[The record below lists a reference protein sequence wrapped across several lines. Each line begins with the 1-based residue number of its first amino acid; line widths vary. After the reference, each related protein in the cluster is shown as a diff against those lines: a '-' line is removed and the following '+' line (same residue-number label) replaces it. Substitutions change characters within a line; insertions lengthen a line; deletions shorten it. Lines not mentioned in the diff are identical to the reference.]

1 MLIDMELKKDFYW
14 TGILDPSLRVFD
26 IIMRT
31 EFGTTYNSYV
41 LKGSEKTAVF
51 ETAKVKFFDAYLQ
64 RLTEVTPVEEID
76 YIIVNH
82 TEPDH
87 TGSLEKLLQMNPAIQ
102 VVGTSAAIIY
112 LKNIV
117 NREFHSRTVKEGDTL
132 SLGNKTLRFMP
143 LPNLHWPDSMYT
155 YIEEDA
161 TLVTCDSFGAHYSH
175 PGILRSTVTDQ
186 EGYLRAAKYYF
197 DNILGPFRQPFMER
211 ALTRIKDLNIDMICP
226 GHGPVLDG
234 SYAAEIQEIYTEWVK
249 APAPLPQKKV
259 VIPYVSAYGYTG
271 MLAESIA
278 KGIRKAAVAQ
288 VDLYDMVVSD
298 EETVMAEIASA
309 DGFLLGSPTILG
321 DALPPIWKILGSL
334 FSPLCKGK
342 PAAAFG
348 SYGWSGEAV
357 PNLTERMKQLKLNV
371 AEGFRVKFKP
381 SDEELAEAEAFGAS
395 FAELL

>member
-1 MLIDMELKKDFYW
+1 MELKKNFYW

-41 LKGSEKTAVF
+41 LKGSKKTAVF
-51 ETAKVKFFDAYLQ
+51 ETAKAKFFDTYLQ
-64 RLTEVTPVEEID
+64 ELTEVVPVEKID
-76 YIIVNH
+76 YIIVDH

-87 TGSLEKLLQMNPAIQ
+87 TGSLEKLIEMNPEIQ

-117 NREFHSRTVKEGDTL
+117 NKEFRSITVKEGDTL

-161 TLVTCDSFGAHYSH
+161 ILVTCDSFGSHYSH
-175 PGILRSTVTDQ
+175 PGILRSTVTNE
-186 EGYLRAAKYYF
+186 EGYMQAAKYYF
-197 DNILGPFRQPFMER
+197 DNILGPFKQPFMTR
-211 ALTRIKDLNIDMICP
+211 ALTRIKDLKIDMICP

-234 SYAAEIQEIYTEWVK
+234 KYAAEIQAIYADWVK
-249 APAPLPQKKV
+249 VPEPQVQKKV

-271 MLAESIA
+271 MLAEAIA
-278 KGIRKAAVAQ
+278 KGIRDAVDAQ
-288 VDLYDMVVSD
+288 VDLYDLVVSD
-298 EETVMAEIASA
+298 AAVVMAEISSA

-321 DALPPIWKILGSL
+321 DALPPVWNILGSM

-357 PNLTERMKQLKLNV
+357 LNLTERMKQLKLNV
-371 AEGFRVKFKP
+371 LEGFRVKFKP
-381 SDEELAEAEAFGAS
+381 SDEELAAAEAFGNA
-395 FAELL
+395 FAELLK